1 MFNEIKTSKDIQNF
15 LEKTNFLHDGY
26 IIDVRYTHNGIS
38 KIENGHYFEPNKTK
52 LILRILVTSIWD
64 AVVEIEFESLS
75 EWQIK
80 ENQQD
85 ITHTSIVFDEHNW
98 IVWSNDAYINM
109 EEVKNSSY
117 AIAASMKWRIV
128 E

>member
-1 MFNEIKTSKDIQNF
+1 MFNEIKTSKDIQDF

-38 KIENGHYFEPNKTK
+38 KIENGHYFEPGKTK
-52 LILRILVTSIWD
+52 LTLRILVTSILD
-64 AVVEIEFESLS
+64 AVVEIEFECLS

-80 ENQQD
+80 DSQED
-85 ITHTSIVFDEHNW
+85 ITHTSILFDEHNW
-98 IVWSNDAYINM
+98 IVWSNNAYINM
-109 EEVKNSSY
+109 DEVKNGSY
-117 AIAASMKWRIV
+117 AIAESMKWRIA